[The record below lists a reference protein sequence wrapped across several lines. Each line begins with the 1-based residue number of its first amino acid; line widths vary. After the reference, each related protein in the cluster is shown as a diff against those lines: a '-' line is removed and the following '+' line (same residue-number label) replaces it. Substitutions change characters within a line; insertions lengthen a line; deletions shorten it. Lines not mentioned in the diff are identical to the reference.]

1 MCVLWPC
8 EAWRLGVKLLI
19 YISKDFELKVG
30 SPNVQKQI
38 QRVFLIKL
46 LQTRTCAS
54 EITLNCAIL
63 YTFAFARN

>member
-8 EAWRLGVKLLI
+8 EAWRLGEKLLI

-46 LQTRTCAS
+46 LQTRVQV
-54 EITLNCAIL
+54 
-63 YTFAFARN
+63 R

>member
-30 SPNVQKQI
+30 STNVQKQI

-46 LQTRTCAS
+46 LQTRVQV
-54 EITLNCAIL
+54 
-63 YTFAFARN
+63 R